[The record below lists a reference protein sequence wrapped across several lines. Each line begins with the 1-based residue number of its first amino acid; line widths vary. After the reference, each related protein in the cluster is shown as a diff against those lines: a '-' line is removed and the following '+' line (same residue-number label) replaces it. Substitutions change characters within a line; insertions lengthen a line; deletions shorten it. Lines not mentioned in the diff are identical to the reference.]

1 VPSPPKL
8 RSAQQARCWSRC
20 ESSTHAVPR
29 LLSTWVGGPESSA
42 GGRYQR
48 ELAEQAGARL
58 CVVSHPPGPSR
69 YHARVSQ
76 SCVSLLTAGFRSQ
89 VSPPGSR
96 LTLHAPAPC
105 PRLRACVRAWPPPHL
120 PCPRCRAQAAGSKS
134 WASILPVVGAAI
146 TVSAPFPSWNRSILT
161 EIYPCHACSY
171 HEIED
176 GNGAPGGHRRRH
188 GRRRGA
194 PSQERLHP

>member
-1 VPSPPKL
+1 V
-8 RSAQQARCWSRC
+8 SRPHTPC
-20 ESSTHAVPR
+20 PGFCPR
-29 LLSTWVGGPESSA
+29 GWGGPIVGWRQVPAGA
-42 GGRYQR
+42 GGAGWSEAVRRQPPPR
-48 ELAEQAGARL
+48 ALALPRA
-58 CVVSHPPGPSR
+58 
-69 YHARVSQ
+69 SQ
-76 SCVSLLTAGFRSQ
+76 SELRVPVNRGLRSQ